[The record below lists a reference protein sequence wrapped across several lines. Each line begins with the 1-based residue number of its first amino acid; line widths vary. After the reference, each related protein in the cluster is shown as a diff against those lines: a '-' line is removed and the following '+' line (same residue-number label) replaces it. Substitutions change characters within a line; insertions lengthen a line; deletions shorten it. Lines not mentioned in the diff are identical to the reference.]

1 VLLQVQVEEL
11 EHEVQLG
18 VGVDDV
24 LEPHDV
30 GVLELFQEGDLP
42 DGRRGH
48 PFLLLLEPDF
58 LEGDRRARCAVAG
71 LVDDAVGA
79 LADLLDLLVL
89 EIVLLGFCWFF
100 FCRVFFE
107 FPRIDGGGRGEGA
120 EKEVRREEIEVEG
133 GLLRSSDGASVE
145 IASREVFSPPSFSL
159 FFL

>member
-1 VLLQVQVEEL
+1 M
-11 EHEVQLG
+11 
-18 VGVDDV
+18 DDV

-58 LEGDRRARCAVAG
+58 LEGDRRARRAVAG

-89 EIVLLGFCWFF
+89 ESVLLGFGWFF

-120 EKEVRREEIEVEG
+120 EKEVRREERVEVEG
-133 GLLRSSDGASVE
+133 GLLWSSDGASVE
-145 IASREVFSPPSFSL
+145 IASREVFSPPSLSL

>member
-1 VLLQVQVEEL
+1 MQHPVRVAVGDPGQHLVQVQLDEPAVAAQPRVRVHVLLQVQVEEL

-58 LEGDRRARCAVAG
+58 LEGDRRARRAVAG

-89 EIVLLGFCWFF
+89 ESVLLGFGWFF
-100 FCRVFFE
+100 FFAACFLNSRGSTE
-107 FPRIDGGGRGEGA
+107 GGG
-120 EKEVRREEIEVEG
+120 EKERR
-133 GLLRSSDGASVE
+133 R
-145 IASREVFSPPSFSL
+145 R
-159 FFL
+159 